1 MAHDLFNIEAE
12 QTVIGS
18 ILIEPDSFYQISLTP
33 EDFYYSQHI
42 FIFEAISK
50 MAIRGEYIDLIT
62 LTEQLMSRETL
73 SKSGGA
79 AYISSLTVIPSA
91 GSIIYYAEI
100 IKKLSALR
108 KLEQHAKHILTSIQE
123 RKEPEEIIAG
133 FMTKILNVRESKKS
147 RHISDVVNQT
157 LKSIETTKSVG
168 IRGITS
174 GLIDL
179 DRRTGG
185 FIPGEFTIIAGR
197 PSMGK
202 SALGFQMALDI
213 SKKGLPVSILSLE
226 MPDESIVG
234 RYISAMSGIENRLLM
249 QGAFPKN
256 DWEKVMTHAGEIS
269 DCPVY
274 IHDEG
279 GMTLT
284 SVISTIQSHKLKYD
298 ISIAFIDYIQLI
310 KLSGRSKNEEVGEIS
325 QAIKALA
332 KKLNI
337 AIVALAQL
345 SRGLEYRNDK
355 RPILSDLRDSGS
367 LEQDADVVMFVYRH
381 YIYSRAMEDKNKAEL
396 ILAKGRNIGT
406 GTINM
411 FFDDKTTN
419 FKCLRE
425 Y

>member
-1 MAHDLFNIEAE
+1 
-12 QTVIGS
+12 
-18 ILIEPDSFYQISLTP
+18 
-33 EDFYYSQHI
+33 
-42 FIFEAISK
+42 
-50 MAIRGEYIDLIT
+50 
-62 LTEQLMSRETL
+62 
-73 SKSGGA
+73 
-79 AYISSLTVIPSA
+79 
-91 GSIIYYAEI
+91 
-100 IKKLSALR
+100 
-108 KLEQHAKHILTSIQE
+108 
-123 RKEPEEIIAG
+123 
-133 FMTKILNVRESKKS
+133 
-147 RHISDVVNQT
+147 
-157 LKSIETTKSVG
+157 
-168 IRGITS
+168 
-174 GLIDL
+174 
-179 DRRTGG
+179 
-185 FIPGEFTIIAGR
+185 
-197 PSMGK
+197 
-202 SALGFQMALDI
+202 
-213 SKKGLPVSILSLE
+213 
-226 MPDESIVG
+226 
-234 RYISAMSGIENRLLM
+234 
-249 QGAFPKN
+249 
-256 DWEKVMTHAGEIS
+256 MTHAGEIS